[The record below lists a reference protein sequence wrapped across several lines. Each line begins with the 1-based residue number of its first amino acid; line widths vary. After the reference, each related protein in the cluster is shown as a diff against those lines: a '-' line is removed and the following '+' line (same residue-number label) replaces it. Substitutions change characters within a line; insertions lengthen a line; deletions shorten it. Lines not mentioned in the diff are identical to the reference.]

1 MKASL
6 DHLSHSRHL
15 WQFSAVGL
23 SDACVSKRGFCQH
36 EKLVPY
42 PCDRRESLCF
52 HTVSFGKDLKI
63 AQFPEVQLTP
73 KKAAEQKFCFKFGFS
88 VLLKSQKRT
97 KPSFSGEGIH
107 LMKVITL
114 LLSSLL
120 STSAFAAE
128 CYLGEVRSFAFNY
141 ALQGFI
147 KADGQELQINQHQA
161 LFSLLGGR
169 YGGNS
174 LTTFAVPNLNS
185 PSEKLVHFICSE
197 GIYPSRQ

>member
-1 MKASL
+1 
-6 DHLSHSRHL
+6 
-15 WQFSAVGL
+15 
-23 SDACVSKRGFCQH
+23 
-36 EKLVPY
+36 
-42 PCDRRESLCF
+42 
-52 HTVSFGKDLKI
+52 
-63 AQFPEVQLTP
+63 
-73 KKAAEQKFCFKFGFS
+73 
-88 VLLKSQKRT
+88 
-97 KPSFSGEGIH
+97 
-107 LMKVITL
+107 MKVITL

-128 CYLGEVRSFAFNY
+128 CYLGEIRSFALHSSDI

-147 KADGQELQINQHQA
+147 KADGRELQIIQHQA